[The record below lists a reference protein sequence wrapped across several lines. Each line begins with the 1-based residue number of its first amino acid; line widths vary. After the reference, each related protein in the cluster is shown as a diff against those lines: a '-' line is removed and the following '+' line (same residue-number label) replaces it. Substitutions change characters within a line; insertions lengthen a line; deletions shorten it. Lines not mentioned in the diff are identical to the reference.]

1 MEDFFPTMNLK
12 PNPVCDDR
20 NCLKNQKLYQEKLAS
35 QPVEVKVVEE
45 EAVVHEE
52 EWGIELVDE
61 SADVQENKT
70 VAKGIEMAY
79 TLDAQ
84 TVNADTEEA
93 VGAID
98 DVSLEDLM
106 AAMKSLK

>member
-1 MEDFFPTMNLK
+1 MEDFFPTMSLK

-20 NCLKNQKLYQEKLAS
+20 NCQKNQKIYQEKLAS
-35 QPVEVKVVEE
+35 QPQEVKAVEE

-52 EWGIELVDE
+52 DWGIELVDE
-61 SADVQENKT
+61 SVDVQENKT
-70 VAKGIEMAY
+70 VAKGIEVAY
-79 TLDAQ
+79 TLDTAAAK
-84 TVNADTEEA
+84 ADVEET
-93 VGAID
+93 VGATD